1 MATVATPSGPA
12 LVVGSLGTAQDGRYQ
27 SLITELSQSEDLK
40 SLGSSAVERQILDRI
55 LDGGTVLLPKYY
67 SSVHVLVTP
76 ADYASS
82 AAQLHFLATTLA
94 KAVVPNGKVHFTDP
108 PASFESEIV
117 AAGLQIVSQ
126 SDGALVAQ
134 APAAAAAVRLPRRTN
149 GDKASKAAL
158 WALNAPSASTIDP
171 DSLLTAAD
179 RERPVP
185 TCAPPADGAPRRKRA
200 CKGCTCG
207 LAEIEAAEAVVMLDG
222 MVDGNAKA
230 VSGDEK
236 ARLIAAAKAAPKA
249 TSSCGSCFLGDA
261 FRCASCPYL
270 GLPAFEPGQQVQI
283 DAGMDDI

>member
-1 MATVATPSGPA
+1 MAAAVMPSGPA

-27 SLITELSQSEDLK
+27 NLITELSQSEDLR
-40 SLGSSAVERQILDRI
+40 SLGPSAVERQILDRI
-55 LDGGTVLLPKYY
+55 LDGGTVLSPKYY
-67 SSVHVLVTP
+67 SSAHVLITP

-94 KAVVPNGKVHFTDP
+94 KAIAPNGKIHFSNP
-108 PASFESEIV
+108 PATIESEV
-117 AAGLQIVSQ
+117 TAAGLQIVSQ

-134 APAAAAAVRLPRRTN
+134 APAAAAAVRLPRRT

-158 WALNAPSASTIDP
+158 WALSAPSASTIDP

-179 RERPVP
+179 RERPIP
-185 TCAPPADGAPRRKRA
+185 TCEPPTEGAPRRKRA

-207 LAEIEAAEAVVMLDG
+207 LAEVEAAESVVMLDG

-270 GLPAFEPGQQVQI
+270 GLPAFEPGQKVEI
-283 DAGMDDI
+283 DSGMDDI

>member
-1 MATVATPSGPA
+1 MAAVATPPGPA

-27 SLITELSQSEDLK
+27 ALITELSQSEDLK
-40 SLGSSAVERQILDRI
+40 SLGSDAVERQILDRI
-55 LDGGTVLLPKYY
+55 LDGGKSLLQFYY
-67 SSVHVLVTP
+67 SSAHVLVTP

-82 AAQLHFLATTLA
+82 AAQLHFLAATLA
-94 KAVVPNGKVHFTDP
+94 KALAPNGKAHFSNP
-108 PASFESEIV
+108 PASLESELT
-117 AAGLQIVSQ
+117 AAGLQI
-126 SDGALVAQ
+126 
-134 APAAAAAVRLPRRTN
+134 AAAAAVRLPRRTN

-179 RERPVP
+179 KERPVP
-185 TCAPPADGAPRRKRA
+185 TCAPPAD
-200 CKGCTCG
+200 
-207 LAEIEAAEAVVMLDG
+207 EIEAAEAVVMLDG

>member
-1 MATVATPSGPA
+1 MAAVGPA

-27 SLITELSQSEDLK
+27 SLITDLAQSDELK

-55 LDGGTVLLPKYY
+55 LDAGTVLSPKYY
-67 SSVHVLVTP
+67 SSAHVLLTE
-76 ADYASS
+76 ADYSAA

-94 KAVVPNGKVHFTDP
+94 KAIVPNGKLHFSNP
-108 PASFESEIV
+108 PQAFESDV
-117 AAGLQIVSQ
+117 RAAGLQVVSQ
-126 SDGALVAQ
+126 TDGTLVAQ
-134 APAAAAAVRLPRRTN
+134 APAAPAAPAAVKLPKR
-149 GDKASKAAL
+149 DKAAKAAL
-158 WALNAPSASTIDP
+158 WSLNAPSTNIIDP

-179 RERPVP
+179 KAKPVP
-185 TCAPPADGAPRRKRA
+185 TCEPVNPDAPRRKRA

-222 MVDGNAKA
+222 MVDGNARA

-236 ARLIAAAKAAPKA
+236 TRLIAAAKAAPKA

-270 GLPAFEPGQQVQI
+270 GLPAFQPGQKVEI

>member
-1 MATVATPSGPA
+1 MATVGPA

-27 SLITELSQSEDLK
+27 SLITELSQSDELK
-40 SLGSSAVERQILDRI
+40 QLGSSAVERQILDRI
-55 LDGGTVLLPKYY
+55 LDAGTVLSPKYY
-67 SSVHVLVTP
+67 SSVHVLLNE
-76 ADYASS
+76 ADYAAA

-94 KAVVPNGKVHFTDP
+94 KAVIPSGKVYFSNP
-108 PASFESEIV
+108 PQTFESDV
-117 AAGLQIVSQ
+117 RAAGLHIVSQ
-126 SDGALVAQ
+126 NDGKLVTQ
-134 APAAAAAVRLPRRTN
+134 APAAPAAVKLPKR
-149 GDKASKAAL
+149 DKAAKAAL
-158 WALNAPSASTIDP
+158 WSLTAPSSNTIDP

-179 RERPVP
+179 KAKPVP
-185 TCAPPADGAPRRKRA
+185 TCEPPNPNAPRRKRA

-222 MVDGNAKA
+222 MVDGNARA

-270 GLPAFEPGQQVQI
+270 GLPAFQPGQKVEI